1 MDEILFRAKLT
12 EVAEW
17 DIPVVSSGG
26 ENKSPTD
33 RRRGPVRLSEELEWD
48 LNEDDAIGQPIQ
60 TGPNDS
66 VPPRI
71 LKVKHTPIACDG
83 CDRIVEG
90 RVVEMRLIQN
100 PVPHWR
106 EKCNIC
112 KKMKNPNNDVFEL
125 DGYNSGNVFRNYALK
140 LERAK

>member
-1 MDEILFRAKLT
+1 MDETLFRAKLT

-17 DIPVVSSGG
+17 DIPVISSGG
-26 ENKSPTD
+26 ETKSPKD
-33 RRRGPVRLSEELEWD
+33 RRRGPRSHEELEWED
-48 LNEDDAIGQPIQ
+48 NEGDAIGQPIK

-71 LKVKHTPIACDG
+71 LKVKHQAMPCDG
-83 CDRIVEG
+83 CERIVEG
-90 RVVEMRLIQN
+90 RVVEIRLIQN
-100 PVPHWR
+100 PVPHLR
-106 EKCNIC
+106 EKCNLC
-112 KKMKNPNNDVFEL
+112 KKMKNPNNGIFEL